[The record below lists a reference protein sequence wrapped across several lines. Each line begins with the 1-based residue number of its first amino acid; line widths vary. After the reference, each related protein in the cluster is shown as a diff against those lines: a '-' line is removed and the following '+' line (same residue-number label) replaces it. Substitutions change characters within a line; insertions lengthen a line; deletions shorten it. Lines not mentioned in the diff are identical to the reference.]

1 MVMQLPISS
10 GMCAR
15 PLDIDFTVTLRH
27 PLLAGT
33 NCSPRKTLPL
43 LRFVPR

>member
-1 MVMQLPISS
+1 MMQLPISS

-15 PLDIDFTVTLRH
+15 PLDIAFTVTLRH

>member
-1 MVMQLPISS
+1 MMQLPISS

-15 PLDIDFTVTLRH
+15 PLDITFTVALRH

-33 NCSPRKTLPL
+33 DCRPRKTLPL